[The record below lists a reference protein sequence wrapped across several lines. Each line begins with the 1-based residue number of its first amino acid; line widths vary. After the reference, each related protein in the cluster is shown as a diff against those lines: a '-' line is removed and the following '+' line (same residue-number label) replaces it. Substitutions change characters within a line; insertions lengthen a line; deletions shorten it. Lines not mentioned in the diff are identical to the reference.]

1 MIYLLRTITKITG
14 RCRLQL
20 VNIEGTTVE
29 YLDIICVV
37 ATTTATITKTHLL
50 TNNSIFNRRM
60 VSVQPTD
67 ILRVAVVIAIT
78 VTTVCVHVSSGHKPV
93 PTLSQILVTLIIV
106 AIVVAYM
113 SLIIIYCHM
122 FNALSF
128 IT

>member
-67 ILRVAVVIAIT
+67 IL
-78 VTTVCVHVSSGHKPV
+78 
-93 PTLSQILVTLIIV
+93 
-106 AIVVAYM
+106 Y
-113 SLIIIYCHM
+113 IIYYIL
-122 FNALSF
+122 AYVSYSK
-128 IT
+128 IRV

>member
-1 MIYLLRTITKITG
+1 M
-14 RCRLQL
+14 
-20 VNIEGTTVE
+20 NIEGTTVE

-93 PTLSQILVTLIIV
+93 PTLSQVLVTLIIV

-113 SLIIIYCHM
+113 S
-122 FNALSF
+122 
-128 IT
+128 